1 MKKNTY
7 KLNNI
12 DCASCAL
19 KIEDGVQRL
28 NGVTSSNLNY
38 MFLKLIVIFDE
49 NIVSDEEIE
58 MCIHK
63 SLNGVKI
70 VQKNDNT
77 FIDTYE
83 EKGIF
88 KKILF
93 RERKKPTNL

>member
-1 MKKNTY
+1 MKKNIY

-19 KIEDGVQRL
+19 KIEDALNKL
-28 NGVTSSNLNY
+28 NGVSSSNLNY
-38 MFLKLIVIFDE
+38 IFLKLIVIFDE
-49 NIVSDEEIE
+49 SIISDEEIE

-63 SLNGVKI
+63 SLSGVKI
-70 VQKNDNT
+70 TQKNDT
-77 FIDTYE
+77 EFIDTYE

-93 RERKKPTNL
+93 RGRKK